1 MKKPRIG
8 ITAGDINGI
17 GLEVIL
23 KSLQHEDLT
32 NLCTPIIY
40 ASSKVVSYHKNI
52 VDSSFKFHAINSG
65 EQADDGKVNVVNC
78 WRENINIEL
87 GKPTEASGKCAFQ
100 SLEWASRDLDHGL
113 IDALVTA
120 PINKAAMRQVDFP
133 FPGHT
138 EYLTEKFGEEDSLM
152 FMISENLRI
161 GLVTNHLPISRVA
174 EHITPGLIRHKIRTM
189 HHCLRMDFGL
199 ERPTIAVL
207 ALNPHAGDGGV
218 IGMEDDEL
226 VRPTVEAAK
235 EDGILAFGPYAADG
249 FFGSG
254 QHRKF
259 DAVLAMYHD
268 QGLIPFKALSFGQ
281 GVNYTAGLRAIRTSP
296 DHGTAYD
303 LAGKNEADPKSFQQ
317 ALFLALSI
325 SKTRADF
332 LEMYENPL
340 QKRAQLSTNEAD
352 DEELVEDEEG

>member
-1 MKKPRIG
+1 MNKPRIG
-8 ITAGDINGI
+8 ITVGDINGI

-23 KSLQHEDLT
+23 KSLQHENIT
-32 NLCTPIIY
+32 NLCTPLIY
-40 ASSKVVSYHKNI
+40 GSSKVVSYHKNI
-52 VDSSFKFHAINSG
+52 VDSSFQFHAINSA
-65 EQADDGKVNVVNC
+65 EHADDARINVVNC

-87 GKPTEASGKCAFQ
+87 GKPTEVGGKCAFH
-100 SLEWASRDLDHGL
+100 SLDAATRDLDHGL

-138 EYLTEKFGEEDSLM
+138 EFLAEKFGAQDSLM
-152 FMISENLRI
+152 FMISETLRV
-161 GLVTNHLPISRVA
+161 GLVTNHLPISQVA
-174 EHITPGLIRHKIRTM
+174 AAVNGPLIEQKIQTM
-189 HHCLRMDFGL
+189 HQCLQMDFGL
-199 ERPTIAVL
+199 EKPTIAVL

-218 IGMEDDEL
+218 IGEEDDTI
-226 VRPTVEAAK
+226 VRPAVEAAK
-235 EDGILAFGPYAADG
+235 EKGILVFGPYAADG

-254 QHRKF
+254 QYRKF

-268 QGLIPFKALSFGQ
+268 QGLVPFKALSFGQ

-303 LAGKNEADPKSFQQ
+303 LAGKNMADPKSFQQ
-317 ALFLALSI
+317 ALFLALQITKS
-325 SKTRADF
+325 RATY

-340 QKRAQLSTNEAD
+340 QRRAQLSSNEED
-352 DEELVEDEEG
+352 DEEIVEDED